1 MDYYIQTPEQL
12 GAALQSQRKHL
23 RISQK
28 EAAAQ
33 VGLLPKTISNLENN
47 TTTSSIESMFKL
59 LSSLG
64 MKIILIP
71 KIDDNPQLNDLE
83 W

>member
-12 GAALQSQRKHL
+12 GAALRSQRKFL
-23 RISQK
+23 KISQK
-28 EAAAQ
+28 RAAAQ

-47 TTTSSIESMFKL
+47 TTTSSIESLFKL

-64 MKIILIP
+64 MKIILTP
-71 KIDDNPQLNDLE
+71 KISDTPHIKDLE

>member
-12 GAALQSQRKHL
+12 GAALRSQRKHL
-23 RISQK
+23 KISQK
-28 EAAAQ
+28 DAAVQ

-64 MKIILIP
+64 MKIILTP
-71 KIDDNPQLNDLE
+71 KTSDTLHLKDLE

>member
-12 GAALQSQRKHL
+12 GAALRSQRKQL
-23 RISQK
+23 KISQK
-28 EAAAQ
+28 SAAAQ

-47 TTTSSIESMFKL
+47 TITSSIESMFKL

-64 MKIILIP
+64 MKITLTP
-71 KIDDNPQLNDLE
+71 KSSDDPHIKDLE